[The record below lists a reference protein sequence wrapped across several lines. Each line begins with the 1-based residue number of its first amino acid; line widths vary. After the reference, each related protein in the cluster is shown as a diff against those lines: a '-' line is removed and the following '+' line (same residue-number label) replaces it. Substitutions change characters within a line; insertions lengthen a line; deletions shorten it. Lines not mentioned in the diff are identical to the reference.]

1 MSQLENGLLIFVV
14 DDEKLIASTLTLILT
29 GRGFY
34 ARSFFD
40 PLDALQAAQSTPPDL
55 LLSDV
60 VMPNM
65 NGIELAIRMK
75 QLCPDCRILL
85 SSGQVATSE
94 LLAAA
99 RLEGHHFDI
108 LAKPVHP
115 NTLLERLQELFN
127 C

>member
-1 MSQLENGLLIFVV
+1 MSDLENGLLIFVV

-34 ARSFFD
+34 ARSFCD